1 MWVCTHYTPFK
12 IKNGNLKFNL
22 LNLREEKKK
31 NKYYVYINKK
41 RIILKK
47 SYNEI

>member
-31 NKYYVYINKK
+31 TNTMCILTKK
-41 RIILKK
+41 
-47 SYNEI
+47 E